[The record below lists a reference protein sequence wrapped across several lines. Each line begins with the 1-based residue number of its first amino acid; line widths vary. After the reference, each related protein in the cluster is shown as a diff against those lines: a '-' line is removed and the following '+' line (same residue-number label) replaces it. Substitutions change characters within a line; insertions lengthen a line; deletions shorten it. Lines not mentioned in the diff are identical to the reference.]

1 MTEKQFIQLLDE
13 KDIRYFRSGENIVL
27 SCPFHIETTPSCSVN
42 LKKGGFNCFGCE
54 AAGTSRILIKKILGE
69 DIEVEIEDKEKEL
82 LDLGNVRDKLRN
94 IRFEEAYCLK
104 IKVLINANFDDYDS
118 VFNRREYMGYLKK
131 RKINY
136 FSCKK
141 WNIRCGLYNGIER
154 VLVPLYD
161 EYFRL
166 ISILGRAISTKLDI
180 DKRSSFIDKDI
191 RIRKSKSSDVGKI
204 LFGLQHLKS
213 KLGVLVEGE
222 FDAIYLQQFG
232 IPAVALGTKKPT
244 EIQLMKMVKNFEK
257 VYLSLDGD
265 IPLKTIEKRK
275 KRVLGIND
283 IVKTIREYIDAEVI
297 KLPENKDPNDLN
309 KREIFSLYKNLI
321 KERR

>member
-1 MTEKQFIQLLDE
+1 M
-13 KDIRYFRSGENIVL
+13 RYLE
-27 SCPFHIETTPSCSVN
+27 
-42 LKKGGFNCFGCE
+42 
-54 AAGTSRILIKKILGE
+54 
-69 DIEVEIEDKEKEL
+69 
-82 LDLGNVRDKLRN
+82 
-94 IRFEEAYCLK
+94 
-104 IKVLINANFDDYDS
+104 
-118 VFNRREYMGYLKK
+118 K
-131 RKINY
+131 RKINH

-154 VLVPLYD
+154 VLIPLYD
-161 EYFRL
+161 EHFRL
-166 ISILGRAISTKLDI
+166 ISILGRAISDRLDVC
-180 DKRSSFIDKDI
+180 KRSGFIDKDI
-191 RIRKSKSSDVGKI
+191 RIRKSKNSDVGKI

-265 IPLKTIEKRK
+265 VPLRTIIGRKR
-275 KRVLGIND
+275 RVLGINE
-283 IVKTIREYIDAEVI
+283 IVELIREYIDVEVI

-309 KREIFSLYKNLI
+309 KREIRSLYKNLI

>member
-1 MTEKQFIQLLDE
+1 MTRNQFIELLEE
-13 KDIRYFRSGENIVL
+13 KDIKYFKAGENIML
-27 SCPFHIETTPSCSVN
+27 CCPFHEEVHPSCGVDLRKN
-42 LKKGGFNCFGCE
+42 TFNCLACG
-54 AAGTSRILIKKILGE
+54 AAGTARMLIKKILGE
-69 DIEVEIEDKEKEL
+69 DIEIEVEKKEL
-82 LDLGNVRDKLRN
+82 LNLDDVKDRLKN
-94 IRFEEAYCLK
+94 IRFEQAYCMK

-118 VFNRREYMGYLKK
+118 VFNRRMYMGYLKK

-204 LFGLQHLKS
+204 LFGLQHLES

-265 IPLKTIEKRK
+265 VPLKTIEKRK